1 MHYWQGNK
9 EEFSEERLIATAK
22 TLFKTCQLS
31 TTNVLPQ
38 DYIHTLNPPASIL
51 LTSDARRHKVVA
63 VTLWW
68 LEDACFW
75 GVSGHKP
82 CLVGTLVVILLVNAS
97 LLPADK
103 SEVSAS
109 TVRVAGRSCRA
120 SASGRELWISVMIEV
135 VGQCGDSLT
144 PDWVSLW
151 GNSNKHRLLAASS
164 SWSKKITSQMD
175 YLSKPI

>member
-51 LTSDARRHKVVA
+51 LISDARRHKVVA

-97 LLPADK
+97 LLPAAVNY
-103 SEVSAS
+103 E
-109 TVRVAGRSCRA
+109 
-120 SASGRELWISVMIEV
+120 
-135 VGQCGDSLT
+135 
-144 PDWVSLW
+144 SLW
-151 GNSNKHRLLAASS
+151 WLKLWVNVVTHWPQTESLCEETATNIVYLLPHHHGPRRWPA
-164 SWSKKITSQMD
+164 WWTTCQN
-175 YLSKPI
+175 LFN